1 MIFFHITTSLISFFS
16 IKFFLFIFKCRETEL
31 NKRSEQRGLGLN
43 GEGWLAQT
51 AWHSSASVNFKDGLT
66 LAGSS
71 VGLWLSSDTSGAVG
85 TDTGSK
91 GDLAFPANPREAV
104 LT

>member
-1 MIFFHITTSLISFFS
+1 ME
-16 IKFFLFIFKCRETEL
+16 RV
-31 NKRSEQRGLGLN
+31 
-43 GEGWLAQT
+43 GWLRLLCT
-51 AWHSSASVNFKDGLT
+51 ACLVSFKDGLT

>member
-1 MIFFHITTSLISFFS
+1 M
-16 IKFFLFIFKCRETEL
+16 
-31 NKRSEQRGLGLN
+31 
-43 GEGWLAQT
+43 
-51 AWHSSASVNFKDGLT
+51 WHSMNFKDGLT

>member
-1 MIFFHITTSLISFFS
+1 MKENRTKQIG
-16 IKFFLFIFKCRETEL
+16 RAA
-31 NKRSEQRGLGLN
+31 RAWAWWRGLVGLDCF
-43 GEGWLAQT
+43 AQR
-51 AWHSSASVNFKDGLT
+51 ASVSFKDGLT

>member
-1 MIFFHITTSLISFFS
+1 MAAVNGEYWLVQ
-16 IKFFLFIFKCRETEL
+16 TEL
-31 NKRSEQRGLGLN
+31 PSTGHCFPWR
-43 GEGWLAQT
+43 T
-51 AWHSSASVNFKDGLT
+51 VNFKDGLT

-71 VGLWLSSDTSGAVG
+71 APLWLSSDTSGAVG

>member
-1 MIFFHITTSLISFFS
+1 ME
-16 IKFFLFIFKCRETEL
+16 RA
-31 NKRSEQRGLGLN
+31 
-43 GEGWLAQT
+43 GWLRLLCT
-51 AWHSSASVNFKDGLT
+51 ARFVSFKDGLT